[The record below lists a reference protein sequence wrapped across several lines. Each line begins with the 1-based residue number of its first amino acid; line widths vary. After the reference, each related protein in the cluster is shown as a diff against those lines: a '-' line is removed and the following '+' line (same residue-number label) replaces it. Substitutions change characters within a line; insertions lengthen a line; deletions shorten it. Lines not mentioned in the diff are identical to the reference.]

1 MIADLVTHHVAITST
16 LAVAETFAANRPPM
30 ERESAALKV
39 MNVEAAKEYLTV
51 RSTIA
56 EQKTGE
62 ILLHKEMQFEREF
75 VAAGGLLMAGCD
87 PTSYG
92 GVVPGFGDQRNLELL
107 VEAGFTPIEAIRIGT
122 LNGAKYMGK
131 DREIGSI
138 AQGKAADMVV
148 LGGNPAD
155 KIENVEKVEMV
166 FKDGVGYDSA
176 ALIQSVIGTVG
187 IR

>member
-1 MIADLVTHHVAITST
+1 
-16 LAVAETFAANRPPM
+16 
-30 ERESAALKV
+30 
-39 MNVEAAKEYLTV
+39 
-51 RSTIA
+51 
-56 EQKTGE
+56 
-62 ILLHKEMQFEREF
+62 
-75 VAAGGLLMAGCD
+75 MAGCD

-176 ALIQSVIGTVG
+176 SLIQSVIGTVG

>member
-1 MIADLVTHHVAITST
+1 MET
-16 LAVAETFAANRPPM
+16 LAANRPPV
-30 ERESAALKV
+30 ERESAALKT
-39 MNVEAAKEYLTV
+39 MTVEAAKEFLTA
-51 RSTIA
+51 RSTMA

-75 VAAGGLLMAGCD
+75 VASGGLLMAGCD

-107 VEAGFTPIEAIRIGT
+107 VEAGFTAVEAIRIAS

-131 DREIGSI
+131 DGEIGSI
-138 AQGKAADMVV
+138 APGKAADMVV
-148 LGGNPAD
+148 LGGNPAE

-176 ALIQSVIGTVG
+176 ALIRSVNGTVG